1 MWSLSD
7 SQCNA
12 APHLA
17 RINLPALVID
27 ADADTGVFPSDTRA
41 IADALGSE
49 DLTLHTIEGDHYLR
63 ERDDARGEAADLI
76 VEWIVQRS

>member
-17 RINLPALVID
+17 RISLPALVID

-41 IADALGSE
+41 IVEALGSE

-63 ERDDARGEAADLI
+63 EREDARGEAADLI
-76 VEWIVQRS
+76 AEWVAQRS